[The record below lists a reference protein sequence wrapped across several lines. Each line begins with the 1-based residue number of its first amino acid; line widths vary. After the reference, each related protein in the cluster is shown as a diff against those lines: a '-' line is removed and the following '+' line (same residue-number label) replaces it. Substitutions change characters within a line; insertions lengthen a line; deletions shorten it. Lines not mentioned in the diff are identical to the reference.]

1 MEWSGLKRPSAVLVF
16 LLLILSV
23 GVAPVTAQDQ
33 EPNDDFDSA
42 QAISEG
48 ARDGQI
54 QNGESDFYKIDAT
67 TVDAID
73 LSLGIDSDSVNLVL
87 YGPDRRQLGSDFVD
101 RTGRA
106 EITRKVPENGTYY
119 IEVVGTNAGTTT
131 SYDLDVDVITPSE
144 NDEFA
149 PNDDFDSAAD
159 VPERVSRAKIWG
171 GESDFYKIDA
181 TTVDAIDLSLGINSD
196 SVNLV
201 LYGPDRRQLG
211 GDFVDRT
218 GRAEITRKV
227 PENGTYYIE
236 VVGTN
241 AGTTTS
247 YDLDVDVI
255 TPSENDE
262 FAPNDDFDSAA
273 PINNEVSRG
282 KIWGGES
289 DLYAV
294 GLDAGEQ
301 VSLEVGINSD
311 SVNLVLYGPN
321 REQLGRDFVD
331 RTGRAEITR
340 TVSESGTYYVEVVGT
355 DAGTTTNYRLISNR
369 TGVPEDTD
377 PLTPVERFDTNGEPG
392 IQGDEVL
399 DAISEFNEG
408 GDVEAT
414 DVLDVISA
422 FNENSG

>member
-1 MEWSGLKRPSAVLVF
+1 MEWSVLKRPSAVLVF

-73 LSLGIDSDSVNLVL
+73 LSLGINSDSVNLVL
-87 YGPDRRQLGSDFVD
+87 YGPNRGQLGRAFVD
-101 RTGRA
+101 RTGEA

-119 IEVVGTNAGTTT
+119 IEVVGAGAGTTT
-131 SYDLDVDVITPSE
+131 SY
-144 NDEFA
+144 N
-149 PNDDFDSAAD
+149 
-159 VPERVSRAKIWG
+159 
-171 GESDFYKIDA
+171 
-181 TTVDAIDLSLGINSD
+181 
-196 SVNLV
+196 
-201 LYGPDRRQLG
+201 
-211 GDFVDRT
+211 
-218 GRAEITRKV
+218 
-227 PENGTYYIE
+227 
-236 VVGTN
+236 
-241 AGTTTS
+241 
-247 YDLDVDVI
+247 LDVDVI

-340 TVSESGTYYVEVVGT
+340 IVSESGTYYVEVVGT

-399 DAISEFNEG
+399 DVISEFNEG
-408 GDVEAT
+408 GDAEAT